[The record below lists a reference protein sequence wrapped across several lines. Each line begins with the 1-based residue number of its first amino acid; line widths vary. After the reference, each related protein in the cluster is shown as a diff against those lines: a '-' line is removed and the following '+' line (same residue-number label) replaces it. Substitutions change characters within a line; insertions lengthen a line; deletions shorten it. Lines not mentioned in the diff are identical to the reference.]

1 MATQD
6 TSMKRWNIFAA
17 ELEDMLASRGV
28 SLSLLDNRA
37 SIHREKVRRLRQ
49 SLLKPKSF
57 PILST
62 DEMDKV
68 IRVFGLNDTEVLRL
82 RAAMLATSI
91 EKMLMDRIQQDD
103 ALLAAE
109 QLFPLL
115 FKAMQEGASDLGSVR
130 GGDII
135 ESEEDE
141 IDIVLESALEAI
153 DSTTIAFQL
162 SRNVASHTE
171 RIEKARQ
178 ARDGFVMAL
187 KELEEGIDEDDDVRT
202 TPAWQHWHA
211 DAQRGLAATNER
223 LEELGE

>member
-28 SLSLLDNRA
+28 NLSLLDNRA

-91 EKMLMDRIQQDD
+91 EKMLIDRHR
-103 ALLAAE
+103 AGVG
-109 QLFPLL
+109 P
-115 FKAMQEGASDLGSVR
+115 
-130 GGDII
+130 GG
-135 ESEEDE
+135 
-141 IDIVLESALEAI
+141 
-153 DSTTIAFQL
+153 
-162 SRNVASHTE
+162 H
-171 RIEKARQ
+171 
-178 ARDGFVMAL
+178 
-187 KELEEGIDEDDDVRT
+187 
-202 TPAWQHWHA
+202 
-211 DAQRGLAATNER
+211 
-223 LEELGE
+223 